1 MDGGGRVVYALN
13 VDKQNVLVVL
23 SVPVLP
29 RLYRRFLRF
38 MFEFV
43 FTSIHV
49 PRHFGS
55 FAVLFFFFVTAFYG
69 LSSSGRMEMI
79 VKAAIS
85 DIGFVVA
92 DVDMSGNKRVVKQD
106 VLKILGLDVSPSIF
120 SFDVDKARSLL
131 EQQAWVQSANV
142 QKIYPNRVRILVVE
156 REPYAIWQH
165 DGMMDIVDST
175 GRIIV
180 PFQGGIVQD
189 LPLIVGQGAQSA
201 AKMFIQELSAYPQ
214 LYDHVRAFVRVG
226 DRRWDLVLDN
236 GVRVML
242 PENGALERLASLI
255 ESGKVQDLFS
265 RDILSVDLRL
275 SDRITVS
282 LSDEALERRRAA
294 VVAGERVLQA
304 RKAGSL

>member
-1 MDGGGRVVYALN
+1 MYALN